1 MNDQIAQWQKKWQN
15 LPANDR
21 RALSVLGL
29 FAAGVFIIFGLFQPA
44 KHFFERAQSGALA
57 SRELVEWINNQKPQ
71 LQRLQSAVAK
81 TNPQT
86 EGTLLQRAT
95 TVAKSRKIEIKR
107 FEPEGDTRIRLW
119 IDEVRYQD
127 LQLWLD
133 DLLQQKVVIRSLNID
148 ALGDAGMVS
157 SRLTLEG

>member
-44 KHFFERAQSGALA
+44 KDFFERAQSGALA